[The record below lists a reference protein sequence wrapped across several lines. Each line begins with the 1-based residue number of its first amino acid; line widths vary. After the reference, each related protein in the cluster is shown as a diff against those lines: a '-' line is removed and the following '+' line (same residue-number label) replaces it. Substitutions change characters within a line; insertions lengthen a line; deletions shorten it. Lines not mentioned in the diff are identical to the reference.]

1 LIRLL
6 GEVAEAQ
13 GVRLRDPWGYALEQA
28 HRLPTTSL
36 RVNPAFY
43 ASALGDQG
51 AITNAREEN
60 LTVGHLFRAAFEGMA
75 DNYAQ
80 CARRVCPAGD
90 WRRLLFSGGVAL
102 KTPLLRHLICDRL
115 GREHRLAPSEEDTL
129 LGLLA
134 LALAFSGRAES
145 VLRAA
150 AWLSTHYQ
158 PGT

>member
-1 LIRLL
+1 MRLL
-6 GEVAEAQ
+6 GELAEAQ

-28 HRLPTTSL
+28 GRLPTTAL

-43 ASALGDQG
+43 ASAMGDQG

-60 LTVGHLFRAAFEGMA
+60 LTVGHLFRTAFEGMA

-102 KTPLLRHLICDRL
+102 KTPLLRHLICERL

-145 VLRAA
+145 VLGAA